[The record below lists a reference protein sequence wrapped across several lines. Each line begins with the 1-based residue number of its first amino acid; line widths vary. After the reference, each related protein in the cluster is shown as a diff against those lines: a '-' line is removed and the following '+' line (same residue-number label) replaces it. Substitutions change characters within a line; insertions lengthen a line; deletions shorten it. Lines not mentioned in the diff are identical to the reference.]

1 MPPSPTSTPHSD
13 NDIAICG
20 IGLRLPAGLH
30 SVDDFWKLL
39 MEGRDARKVFPEER
53 YSTAGFDDSLG
64 WTAPIKTKHGY
75 LLENDLAELDTSFF
89 NMTRAEAERCDPQQR
104 QLLEVV
110 RECFEDAGE
119 TNYRGQKIAC
129 YVGTSGEDWLR
140 MGAYE
145 PYHVGGYVMAG
156 NSDLM
161 LANRVSYEYDLRGAS
176 VVVKTGCSASLVAL
190 HDACNALRTGDARSA
205 LVAGTMLNLDPT
217 TTALMTTEG
226 ILSPDGSCKTFSADA
241 NGFVRAEAINCLY
254 IKPLKTAIA
263 DGNPIRAVIRAT
275 ASNNDGRSVTLMQ
288 PSRLAHTNLMRGV
301 YANAGL
307 DPAQTAYVELHGTGT
322 PTGDPIETGAVADV
336 FGKEGVYIGSVKANL
351 GHSEASSGISSV
363 IKAVLVLQNRTIP
376 PQIKSTP
383 LNPKIPFA
391 ENNLTVSTVAVPLP
405 ADRAARV
412 SVNSFGIGGT
422 NAHAIIEAYRGNAKE
437 KSAPPPDNPVL
448 LLHSANTAKSL
459 QQAMDNY
466 REFATERSQSL
477 YDIGYTLAA
486 HRESLPHR
494 GFSIVDNTGIV
505 QVSGQGPTTSKT
517 PELSL
522 VFSGQGSQWA
532 QMGQNLIENDAGV
545 REDLLE
551 MDAILQGLAHPPA
564 WRILEELVRPKETTR
579 INTAELAQP
588 LCTALQIALV
598 NRLFRLGIRP
608 SSVVGHSSGEI
619 AAAYAAG
626 VLSLEGAIVLAYYRG
641 FVTKT
646 QSLVGGMAAVGL
658 GATVVAP
665 LLQDGLVI
673 ACENS
678 PESCTISGDR
688 EKLQE
693 ASTIIKAQHPGAL
706 FRVLPVDMAYHS
718 HHMQD
723 LGDRYHQLLQ
733 VEFKSPV
740 LDSRKAR
747 PTFYSSVSGDVVVD
761 ASILQDP
768 TYWVTN
774 LISPVKFSSAVSQL
788 SKDNQNAVFLE
799 IGPHSTL
806 AGPVRQILAGQSTAK
821 PYVSIMKREEN
832 SHISFLRCL
841 GGLFREGVELDFK
854 ALYPGGTCVQG
865 LPLYPWDH
873 STKLWY
879 ESRLSKE
886 VRHRKFAPHSLLGIK
901 AMESTSINPSW
912 RNVLF
917 LEHEPWLAD
926 HRVGADVVFPFMGF
940 LSMAGEAV
948 RQLSD
953 APFMGYEVQKASVNT
968 ALVIPD
974 VGEAKEIVTSLQRR
988 MVPNLDDN
996 YPSYDFTVSSWN
1008 GSGWTKHAQGRVRA
1022 IATTK
1027 KAASLVEPEEFRRDV
1042 ANYRFY
1048 DGLKSVGLS
1057 YGREFRRLDNIRA
1070 SADEKVRKAIAS
1082 VVEPASDPIGR
1093 YTCHPATMDMAF
1105 QLLFVAL
1112 SAGMPRRHT
1121 SLLVPTSVDSI
1132 TVRTHSGALQA
1143 EAVVQGDEPSSNI
1156 VELSSDG
1163 LSTVEMAGVVFKSLS
1178 TDAKD
1183 ADIHAGG
1190 RIHWQPDFD
1199 LIDTSALILPPVYPK
1214 DVRIRQEELNL
1225 LCELESALIIKNL
1238 TPSQPHFARY
1248 REWLDLMVEQAEAG
1262 NIPLVPQSKEYAR
1275 LSSGERRTLISD
1287 IAAGL
1292 STADWPMIECLK
1304 ITYENIGDIFS
1315 GKADILELLTEGQL
1329 LTRTYSSVTFDYSQY
1344 IQALA
1349 HKRPNMRILEIGGG
1363 TGGATEDILRAL
1375 NTGSSIPQ
1383 YSLYTFTDVSA
1394 GFFPQARDRFSFAAN
1409 VEYKVYDASKS
1420 PKDQGLDVASY
1431 DLVIAFNALHTTESI
1446 KDTLKN
1452 ARDLLLPDGML
1463 VICELCSDTKSPNYI
1478 FGCFPGWW
1486 MGIEDYR
1493 KWDPYIPVEQWDIDL
1508 KATGFTGVEVSV
1520 LDQAVPYQ
1528 LGGMIV
1534 SRVKPQRIVQPLDR
1548 KVALLTAQKSSPV
1561 SAKLYGDLQTL
1572 GWDVTTFTLES
1583 KLPEGR
1589 DIISVLDLEAPFFQS
1604 IDKIALANFQQ
1615 LLKQLG
1621 KTKLL
1626 WLTTPA
1632 QIECHNPRA
1641 ASTLGA
1647 LRTIRN
1653 ELGLDIF
1660 TLELEA
1666 DDKNL
1671 SETTAKVFELVRLDA
1686 SASKLDPDKEFAVH
1700 NGQVHVGRFLPFS
1713 VVDEI
1718 KTFSTLGAPK
1728 TKAVVSLE
1736 QPGLIDSLRWKNVAV
1751 EATLPADSVRVA
1763 VRAFGLNFRDVLV
1776 AMEIVDDG
1784 PFGYLGLELAGVV
1797 EEVGS
1802 EVFHLRKGDRVVAFA
1817 AAGCMATEA
1826 CLPAHAAVAIPDSL
1840 SFDEAATVPICFVT
1854 VWTAIV
1860 ELGRLRKGQSI
1871 LIHSAC
1877 GGVGLAALQLSRL
1890 LGLEVFATVGNAEK
1904 VQYLQ
1909 KEFGLSKERIFTSQD
1924 TSFLEGVL
1932 GQTNN
1937 KGVDLV
1943 LNSLSGEL
1951 LHASWQAVAPYG
1963 KFVELGKRD
1972 LQSNGQLDMQP
1983 FLANRSYSALDLSSF
1998 VREKPEVVGQALAV
2012 ILRHIENKELSPLP
2026 RTVFAATDIALAFR
2040 YLGQRDHIGKAV
2052 VSVDATALREV
2063 STAATQPAKF
2073 RSDASYLLTG
2083 GIGGLGRSIAT
2094 WMVEC
2099 GARHLTILSRSA
2111 GRSATSDALC
2121 QELEAM
2127 GCAVVTIS
2135 GKADSPADV
2144 QRAIDQSPMPIRGV
2158 LHLAMV
2164 LRDSPFVDMS
2174 WDQWTD
2180 VIEPKVTGAWN
2191 LHHAFRDQQL
2201 DFFWLASSVV
2211 DVFEQPGQGNYS
2223 AANTFLEAFAQYR
2236 HGLGLPASVLNICPI
2251 SGVGFVAENE
2261 FAKKNAKAQGI
2272 YFLGEKEFLEYL
2284 HLCLLRSSPSATH
2297 PQGWCNE
2304 TQMVMGLRSEK
2315 HLDDSSNTTNWRR
2328 DRRMGYYHNSTI
2340 ENATSLGG
2348 DDELKEFVLRAK
2360 ESTDEVT
2367 SDASK
2372 LFLAKELGKKIFEFM
2387 MVQDADQVDPK
2398 MTLTEIGLDSLMSIE
2413 LRRWMR
2419 QIFGVEVSVL
2429 EILGSHSLEGLATVL
2444 AARYV
2449 DKLERS

>member
-1 MPPSPTSTPHSD
+1 MTPPPTSDPHSD
-13 NDIAICG
+13 NDIAVCG
-20 IGLRLPAGLH
+20 IGLRLPGGVN
-30 SVDDFWKLL
+30 SVFDFWKLL
-39 MEGRDARKVFPEER
+39 IEGRDARKVFPEER

-145 PYHVGGYVMAG
+145 PFHVGGYVMAG

-161 LANRVSYEYDLRGAS
+161 IANRVSYEYDLRGAS

-190 HDACNALRTGDARSA
+190 HEACNALRAGDARSA

-254 IKPLKTAIA
+254 IKPLKYAIV

-275 ASNNDGRSVTLMQ
+275 ASNSDGRSVTLMQ

-363 IKAVLVLQNRTIP
+363 VKAVLVLQNNTIP

-422 NAHAIIEAYRGNAKE
+422 NAHAIVEAYRDSAQENI
-437 KSAPPPDNPVL
+437 APPADDAVL

-466 REFATERSQSL
+466 RSFVTERSQSL

-486 HRESLPHR
+486 HREALSHR
-494 GFSIVDNTGIV
+494 GFSIVDKTGIV

-532 QMGQNLIENDAGV
+532 QMGQKLIEKDAGV
-545 REDLLE
+545 REDLLK
-551 MDAILQGLAHPPA
+551 MDAILQGLAHPPT
-564 WRILEELVRPKETTR
+564 WSILEELARPKETTR

-608 SSVVGHSSGEI
+608 SAVVGHSSGEI

-626 VLSLEGAIVLAYYRG
+626 IVSLEGAVLLAYYRG
-641 FVTKT
+641 LVTKT

-665 LLQDGLVI
+665 LLQDGLVV

-688 EKLQE
+688 EKLEE
-693 ASTIIKAQHPGAL
+693 ASAIIKAQHPGAL

-718 HHMQD
+718 HHMLD
-723 LGDRYHQLLQ
+723 LGAHYHKLLQ
-733 VEFKSPV
+733 AEFKSPV

-761 ASILQDP
+761 PSILQDP
-768 TYWVTN
+768 TYWETN
-774 LISPVKFSSAVSQL
+774 LTSPVKFSSAVSRL
-788 SKDNQNAVFLE
+788 SQDQQNAVFLE

-806 AGPVRQILAGQSTAK
+806 AGPIRQILAAQSTAK
-821 PYVSIMKREEN
+821 PYVNIMKREDN
-832 SHISFLRCL
+832 SHVGFLRCL
-841 GGLFREGVELDFK
+841 GGLFREGVELNFK
-854 ALYPGGTCVQG
+854 ALYPGGVCLQG

-886 VRHRKFAPHSLLGIK
+886 VRHRKYAPHSLLGVK
-901 AMESTSINPSW
+901 GMESTAINPFW

-953 APFMGYEVQKASVNT
+953 APFTGYEVQKASVNT

-974 VGEAKEIVTSLQRR
+974 VGEAKEVVTSLQRR
-988 MVPNLDDN
+988 TIPNLDDN
-996 YPSYDFTVSSWN
+996 YPWYDFTVSSWN

-1027 KAASLVEPEEFRRDV
+1027 KSASLVDREEFRRDV
-1042 ANYRFY
+1042 AKYRFY

-1057 YGREFRRLDNIRA
+1057 YGREFQRLDNIRA

-1082 VVEPASDPIGR
+1082 VMEPASDPTGR
-1093 YTCHPATMDMAF
+1093 YTCNPATMDMAF

-1112 SAGMPRRHT
+1112 SAGMPRRHR
-1121 SLLVPTSVDSI
+1121 SLLVPTSVESI
-1132 TVRTHSGALQA
+1132 TVRAHSGTLQA
-1143 EAVVQGDEPSSNI
+1143 EAIVQGEYASSNI

-1163 LSTVEMAGVVFKSLS
+1163 LSAVDMAGVVFKSLS

-1183 ADIHAGG
+1183 ADVHAGG

-1199 LIDTSALILPPVYPK
+1199 LVDNGALIVPPGVPK
-1214 DVRIRQEELNL
+1214 DLRTRQEEMNL
-1225 LCELESALIIKNL
+1225 LCELESALIIKDL

-1248 REWLDLMVEQAEAG
+1248 REWLNLMVEQAEAG
-1262 NIPLVPQSKEYAR
+1262 QIPLVPQSKEYAR
-1275 LSSGERRTLISD
+1275 LSSGERRRLISD
-1287 IAAGL
+1287 IATEF
-1292 STADWPMIECLK
+1292 STLDWPMIDCLK
-1304 ITYENIGDIFS
+1304 ITYDNIGDIFS
-1315 GKADILELLTEGQL
+1315 GKTDILELLTEDQL

-1349 HKRPNMRILEIGGG
+1349 HKKPNMRILEIGGG
-1363 TGGATEDILRAL
+1363 TGGATEGILRAL
-1375 NTGSSIPQ
+1375 NTGSSIPK

-1394 GFFPQARDRFSFAAN
+1394 GFFPQARDRFSYAAN

-1431 DLVIAFNALHTTESI
+1431 DLVVAFNAIHTTESI
-1446 KDTLKN
+1446 RDTLKN
-1452 ARDLLLPDGML
+1452 AHDLLLPDGML
-1463 VICELCSDTKSPNYI
+1463 LICELCSDTKSPNYI

-1486 MGIEDYR
+1486 MGVEDYR
-1493 KWDPYIPVEQWDIDL
+1493 RWDPYISVEQWDTDL

-1520 LDQAVPYQ
+1520 LDQVVPYQ
-1528 LGGMIV
+1528 LGGTIV
-1534 SRVKPQRIVQPLDR
+1534 SKVKPQRTVQPLDR
-1548 KVALLTAQKSSPV
+1548 KVALLTTPGSSPI
-1561 SAKLYGDLQTL
+1561 SAKLNGDLQTL
-1572 GWDVTTFTLES
+1572 GWDVTTFTLGS

-1589 DIISVLDLEAPFFQS
+1589 DIVSVLDLEAPFFKA
-1604 IDKIALANFQQ
+1604 IDKIAFTNFQE

-1626 WLTTPA
+1626 WLMPPA
-1632 QIECHNPRA
+1632 QIDCHNPDA

-1653 ELGLDIF
+1653 ELALDIF

-1666 DDKNL
+1666 NDKDL
-1671 SETTAKVFELVRLDA
+1671 SETTVKVFELVRLEA
-1686 SASKLDPDKEFAVH
+1686 SGSRLDPDKEFAVH
-1700 NGQVHVGRFLPFS
+1700 NGKVHVGRYLPFS
-1713 VVDEI
+1713 VEDEI
-1718 KTFSTLGAPK
+1718 KTFSAPDAASS
-1728 TKAVVSLE
+1728 KAVVSLE
-1736 QPGLIDSLRWKNVAV
+1736 QPGLIDSLSWKNVGI

-1763 VRAFGLNFRDVLV
+1763 VRAFGLNFRDVLI
-1776 AMEIVDDG
+1776 AMEIVEDG

-1802 EVFHLRKGDRVVAFA
+1802 EVSHLRKGDRVVAFA
-1817 AAGCMATEA
+1817 TAGCMATKVSV
-1826 CLPAHAAVAIPDSL
+1826 PASAAVAIPDSL

-1854 VWTAIV
+1854 VWIAIV
-1860 ELGRLRKGQSI
+1860 ELARLCKGQSI

-1890 LGLEVFATVGNAEK
+1890 FGLEVFATVGNAEK
-1904 VQYLQ
+1904 VRYLQ
-1909 KEFGLSKERIFTSQD
+1909 KEFGLEKDRIFTSQD
-1924 TSFLEGVL
+1924 TSFVEGVL
-1932 GQTNN
+1932 GKTNN

-1951 LHASWQAVAPYG
+1951 LHASWKAVAPYG
-1963 KFVELGKRD
+1963 KLVELGKRD

-1998 VREKPEVVGQALAV
+1998 VREKPEVVGQVLAIV
-2012 ILRHIENKELSPLP
+2012 LQHIEHKKLSPLP
-2026 RTVFAATDIALAFR
+2026 KNVFAATDIALAFR
-2040 YLGQRDHIGKAV
+2040 HLGQRDHIGKAV
-2052 VSVDATALREV
+2052 VSVDVTALHEV
-2063 STAATQPAKF
+2063 STAAPQPAKF

-2094 WMVEC
+2094 WMVEH

-2111 GRSATSDALC
+2111 GRSSTSDALC

-2127 GCAVVTIS
+2127 GCAVVTIA
-2135 GKADSPADV
+2135 GKADSPVDV
-2144 QRAIDQSPMPIRGV
+2144 QRAIDQSPVPVRGV

-2191 LHHAFRDQQL
+2191 LHHALRDQQL

-2236 HGLGLPASVLNICPI
+2236 HNLGLPASVLNICPI
-2251 SGVGFVAENE
+2251 SGVGFVAEND

-2272 YFLGEKEFLEYL
+2272 YFLGESEFLEYL
-2284 HLCLLRSSPSATH
+2284 HLCLMRSSPSATH

-2315 HLDDSSNTTNWRR
+2315 HLDDPNNTTNWRQ

-2348 DDELKEFVLRAK
+2348 DDELKQFVLRAN
-2360 ESTDEVT
+2360 ESTEAVT
-2367 SDASK
+2367 SDAGK
-2372 LFLAKELGKKIFEFM
+2372 LFLAKEVGKKIFEFM

-2398 MTLTEIGLDSLMSIE
+2398 MTLSEIGLDSLMSIE

-2419 QIFGVEVSVL
+2419 QVFGVEVSVL

-2449 DKLERS
+2449 EKLERS